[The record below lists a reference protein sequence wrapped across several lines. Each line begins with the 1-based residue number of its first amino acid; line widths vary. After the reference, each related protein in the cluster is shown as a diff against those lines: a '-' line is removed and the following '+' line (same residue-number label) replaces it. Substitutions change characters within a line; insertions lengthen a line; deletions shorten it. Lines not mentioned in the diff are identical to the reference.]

1 MRWRAEAQDQ
11 AERVRLLTQGTIT
24 IMHWRAEAGTLCAG
38 IVLFGMTSLAA
49 GLRTPAEE
57 VAKYQD
63 LHGRVGG
70 SLVVYQR
77 AEPKTLNPLFGFDLS
92 SREAIGLLQA
102 DLVHINRKTHEA
114 EPALASGWKVSGG
127 GRAYTLRLRRGLHFS
142 DGEPFTAEDVVFSFQ
157 LYLDEKLNAP
167 QRDLLVVGGKPLRV
181 EVVDASTVRVVLSRP
196 YAAAERLFDSIA
208 IVPRHAVE
216 KAYREG
222 TADRLWPLD
231 AKPGSVVGMGPYR
244 LKAYTPGQSL
254 VLERNPFYW
263 KVDAAGRRLPY
274 LDTIEFRFAGSEDA
288 QLLHFVS
295 GDAGMLSGLGARNFE
310 YLKQEQRTR
319 GAQLVDAGPGLEYN
333 FLFFNLRP
341 GAEGGDPGFQ
351 VRHGRFAQDAFRQ
364 AVSAAIDREGIV
376 RLVYGGRAAAI
387 WGPVTPGDRRWWDEE
402 IPRPARSIKRARQL
416 LGSAGFHWNAEHE
429 LLDLRGNRVEF
440 SLVTSSSNAE
450 RRRTAT
456 VIQNDLS
463 QLGMK
468 VEVVPLEFRA
478 MLDRVMRAH
487 RFDAAIFGLASGDA
501 DPNADMNV
509 WLSSGGMH
517 LWNAEQTSPATGWE
531 AEIDGLMEQQ
541 MSEMDARRRK
551 KLFDRAQALLAE
563 HMPLICTVSPD
574 ILAAAKAGLENFSP
588 AVIPPYTLWNVER
601 LYWAPGSGGA
611 GASGAR

>member
-1 MRWRAEAQDQ
+1 
-11 AERVRLLTQGTIT
+11 
-24 IMHWRAEAGTLCAG
+24 MHWQAEAGTLCAG
-38 IVLFGMTSLAA
+38 IVLLSATVLAA
-49 GLRTPAEE
+49 GSKPPTEE

-63 LHGRVGG
+63 LHGSEGG

-92 SREAIGLLQA
+92 SREVIGLLQA

-114 EPALASGWKVSGG
+114 EPALASGWKVSEG
-127 GRAYTLRLRRGLHFS
+127 GRVYTLRLRRGLHFS
-142 DGEPFTAEDVVFSFQ
+142 DGEPFTADDVVFSFQ

-181 EVVDASTVRVVLSRP
+181 EAVDAWTVRMELSRP
-196 YAAAERLFDSIA
+196 YAAAERLFDSLA

-231 AKPGSVVGMGPYR
+231 ARPESVVGMGPYR
-244 LKAYTPGQSL
+244 LKAYKPGESL

-263 KVDAAGRRLPY
+263 KVDGTGRRLPY

-288 QLLHFVS
+288 QLLRFVN

-310 YLKQEQRTR
+310 FLKQERRTR

-341 GAEGGDPGFQ
+341 GAEGGDPAFR
-351 VRHGRFAQDAFRQ
+351 VRQGWFAQDAFRQ

-387 WGPVTPGDRRWWDEE
+387 WGPVTPGDRRWWDAG
-402 IPRPARSIKRARQL
+402 IPRPARSIERARAL
-416 LGSAGFHWNAEHE
+416 LGSAGFHWNAAHE
-429 LLDLRGNRVEF
+429 LLDSRGNLVEF
-440 SLVTSSSNAE
+440 SIVTSSSNAE
-450 RRRTAT
+450 RRQTAT

-487 RFDAAIFGLASGDA
+487 RFDAAMFGLASGDA
-501 DPNADMNV
+501 DPNADMNI

-517 LWNAEQTSPATGWE
+517 LWNPEQTSPATGWE
-531 AEIDGLMEQQ
+531 AEIDELMERQ
-541 MSEMDARRRK
+541 MSEMDGQRRK
-551 KLFDRAQALLAE
+551 TLFDRVQALIAE
-563 HMPLICTVSPD
+563 HLPVICTVSPD
-574 ILAAAKAGLENFSP
+574 ILAAAKAGLGNFSP
-588 AVIPPYTLWNVER
+588 AVVAPYTLWNVEQ
-601 LYWAPGSGGA
+601 LYWMP
-611 GASGAR
+611 ASGRAGEPGAR